1 MRLITEI
8 TEDVRY
14 LSEEKDGKKT
24 FFIEGIWMQGGI
36 KNRNGRMYP
45 LEILEKE
52 VDRYSRDYIGKG
64 RAFGELGHPAGPAI
78 NLERVSHMI
87 VGLKREGNNFVGRAK
102 VMDTPYGNI
111 VKNLINEGACLG
123 VSTRGMG
130 SLKEQDGVMVVQND
144 FFLASGG
151 DVVADPSAPDAFVQG
166 IFEGVEW
173 IWDNGVLKASKI
185 EEMKQEIQKAPRAK
199 VEGIAIKMFE
209 NFLNT
214 LAKAK

>member
-1 MRLITEI
+1 MRLITEL
-8 TEDVRY
+8 TEEVKF
-14 LSEEKDGKKT
+14 LTEEKDGKKN
-24 FFIEGIWMQGGI
+24 FYIEGVWMQAAI

-45 LEILEKE
+45 MEILEKE
-52 VDRYSRDYIGKG
+52 VTRYNKDYVAKG
-64 RAFGELGHPAGPAI
+64 RAFGELGHPASPAI

-87 VGLKREGNNFVGRAK
+87 TSLHREGNNFIGRAK

-130 SLKEQDGVMVVQND
+130 SLKEQDGVMMVQPD

-166 IFEGVEW
+166 IMEGVEW
-173 IWDNGVLKASKI
+173 IWDNGILKAHKI
-185 EEMKQEIQKAPRAK
+185 EEMKQEILKAPRK
-199 VEGIAIKMFE
+199 EVEGVAIRIFE

-214 LAKAK
+214 LAKVK

>member
-8 TEDVRY
+8 TEDVKY
-14 LSEEKDGKKT
+14 VVEDKEGKKN

-36 KNRNGRMYP
+36 KNRNGRLYP
-45 LEILEKE
+45 VDILENE
-52 VDRYSRDYIGKG
+52 VTRYNRDYVAKG
-64 RAFGELGHPAGPAI
+64 RAFGELGHPSGPAI

-87 VGLKREGNNFVGRAK
+87 VGLHREGNNFIGRAK

-130 SLKEQDGVMVVQND
+130 SLKEQDGAMVVQND

-166 IFEGVEW
+166 IMEGVEW
-173 IWDNGVLKASKI
+173 IWESGVLKAQKL
-185 EEMKQEIQKAPRAK
+185 EEMRREIQKAPRAK
-199 VEGIAIKMFE
+199 VESIAIKMFE
-209 NFLNT
+209 NMINSF
-214 LAKAK
+214 ARK